1 MRKSTLLL
9 ATLLFSLMSYAQGW
23 PEIRRITDSAE
34 YRAMEPMVDS
44 CISYLHHTMPQDD
57 PIGRSE
63 AVKFLDDWIT
73 GVPYILITQREYLF
87 KATGSNQELMT
98 QHVAGKMY
106 YLRSH
111 PAVPVD
117 SYSSELNGVLWMIE
131 LYQSGAFP
139 TTTEMDALVN
149 MMENGTLEEW
159 LRNQMPKDWTQDS
172 NSNE

>member
-1 MRKSTLLL
+1 MRKSILLL
-9 ATLLFSLMSYAQGW
+9 AGILFSLMSFAQSW
-23 PEIRRITDSAE
+23 PEVRRITDSAE

-44 CISYLHHTMPQDD
+44 CISYLKHTTPQED

-73 GVPYILITQREYLF
+73 GVPYIIITQREYLF
-87 KATGSNQELMT
+87 KATDSNEELMT
-98 QHVAGKMY
+98 QHVAGKLY

-111 PAVPVD
+111 PAVPID

-139 TTTEMDALVN
+139 KTSEMDALVN
-149 MMENGTLEEW
+149 MKEDGTLIEW
-159 LRNQMPKDWTQDS
+159 LKDQMPENWLDESQT
-172 NSNE
+172 NE